1 MGSLKSVISALKQIK
16 MKHIKKQ
23 IYLLLLFL
31 CANTIIAQTSISGNV
46 VDQNGQPI
54 PGVTILDN
62 SNRDNGTVTD
72 FDGNFSITVP
82 SDGELTASFIGFES
96 QTIAVSGQTNLN
108 ISLEESV
115 SALDEVVI
123 TGYGSQVKKS
133 DLTGSIS
140 SISSEDFE
148 SQPLIRIDQALQARA
163 AGVAV
168 TQTSGAP
175 GAGYKIR
182 IRGANSITGNNN
194 PLYVVDGLV
203 VGNINNINASDINSM
218 EVLKDASATAIYGNR
233 GANGVVLITTKSGK
247 KGKAKIKID
256 SFFGTSQVVQQ
267 IPVMTPVQFA
277 EGVNLRDALP
287 GKPPTISSDRIADLR
302 AGGGVNWQDYFFR
315 SAPFSNIVVSAS
327 GGSDEIDY
335 YISANTYKAKATVI
349 DQDFNRLNLRANI
362 NAQLND
368 KLKIGINNFVSRSEN
383 TGARVNL
390 ATGMAWDMSTPPR
403 DSNGDYNSVPIDLGV
418 GNGTNMPLLGPENNS
433 VENIS
438 DQLISS
444 IYANYNIT
452 DNITLNISAGIE
464 KIDFT
469 NSNYTHSITGPNSAQ
484 VRDQQ
489 ALRLQNTNR
498 LTYKNDNPDH
508 AFQADLVHEQ
518 QSFEMNFREA
528 TASDFFSNST
538 NFKELSLAGIQNTD
552 SGISNE
558 KLESFLARVN
568 YSLYD
573 KYLFTASVRADGSS
587 KFNEDNRWGTFPSGS
602 VAWRISQEDFLK
614 DNPTISS
621 LKARASFGVT
631 GSQAVSPFSTISIPG
646 ISSAYNYPF
655 TGGVPSIGVAPSSRM
670 ANPDLTWETTTQFNI
685 GFDIGLWD
693 SKALLSVDYYTKKTE
708 DILLTRVLPEF
719 VGPTSITQ
727 NAGEVENKGFD
738 ISLSTVLYEKNDL
751 SVNSNFNL
759 SANKNKVVKLV
770 DGVDSMV
777 LGNVYYGSTFPVNPT
792 RVEVGQPIS
801 TFRGYHFEGVY
812 QTGNTEGGIP
822 GHAKYRDLD
831 NSGTI
836 TSEDIGNVGDGN
848 PDFTWGWNLNVDY
861 KDFNLNMVFEGAQ
874 GNDIYNFQRMRMM
887 GLGSAQFHA
896 VHADFLDS
904 WSPTNPSNTIH
915 SSSQAARDANQWLSS
930 QFLED
935 GSYTTLRSAS
945 LTYNLK
951 DALSVL
957 GVEQLKV
964 FVNGENLFII
974 TDYSGFDPVSTA
986 SGNSDVD
993 LGIDYNAFPISRSF
1007 SVGFNLTF

>member
-1 MGSLKSVISALKQIK
+1 MIIYKRIIFLIS
-16 MKHIKKQ
+16 M
-23 IYLLLLFL
+23 LLM
-31 CANTIIAQTSISGNV
+31 CANSLLAQNTVSGIV
-46 VDQNGQPI
+46 VDQDGQPI
-54 PGVTILDN
+54 PGVNIIDGNDQT
-62 SNRDNGTVTD
+62 NGTVTD
-72 FDGNFSITVP
+72 FEGNFTISVQ
-82 SDGELTASFIGFES
+82 SDSTLNISYIGY
-96 QTIAVSGQTNLN
+96 QTQNVAISGQTNLS

-133 DLTGSIS
+133 DLTGSIA
-140 SISSEDFE
+140 SIGAEDFE
-148 SQPLIRIDQALQARA
+148 SQPLVRVDQALQARA

-203 VGNINNINASDINSM
+203 IGNINNINASDISSM

-247 KGKAKIKID
+247 KGKAKIQID
-256 SFFGTSQVVQQ
+256 SFFGSSEVVQK
-267 IPVMTPVQFA
+267 IPVMTPAQFA
-277 EGVNLRDALP
+277 AGVNLRD
-287 GKPPTISSDRIADLR
+287 GVQTISKARIDELS
-302 AGGGVNWQDYFFR
+302 AGGGADWQEYFFR
-315 SAPFSNIVVSAS
+315 TAPFSNVVISAS
-327 GGSDEIDY
+327 GGSDDVDY
-335 YISANTYKAKATVI
+335 YISANNYKADATVVN
-349 DQDFNRLNLRANI
+349 QDYSRLNLRANI

-383 TGARVNL
+383 NGARANL
-390 ATGMAWDMSTPPR
+390 ATGIAWDMNTPPR
-403 DSNGDYNSVPIDLGV
+403 DINGNYNSAPLVSGV
-418 GNGTNMPLLGPENNS
+418 GNGSPMPLLAPENNK

-452 DNITLNISAGIE
+452 DNITFNVSAGIE

-469 NSNYTHSITGPNSAQ
+469 NSRYTSSVVNGVTEAV

-489 ALRLQNTNR
+489 GVRFQNTNR

-508 AFQADLVHEQ
+508 AFQADLVHEL

-528 TASDFFSNST
+528 TASAFFSNST
-538 NFKELSLAGIQNTD
+538 NFRELSLAGIQNTD
-552 SGISNE
+552 SGNSNE
-558 KLESFLARVN
+558 KLESFLARIN

-573 KYLFTASVRADGSS
+573 KYLITASVRADGSS
-587 KFNEDNRWGTFPSGS
+587 KFNKDNQWGTFPSGS
-602 VAWRISQEDFLK
+602 IAWRISQEDFLR

-646 ISSAYNYPF
+646 ISTANNYPF
-655 TGGVPSIGVAPSSRM
+655 TGGVASIGVAPSTRM

-685 GFDIGLWD
+685 GFDLGLWD

-719 VGPTSITQ
+719 VGPTLITQ

-738 ISLSTVLYEKNDL
+738 VSLNTLLYDKNDL
-751 SVNSNFNL
+751 SVSSIFNL
-759 SANKNKVVKLV
+759 SSNKNKVLSLV
-770 DGVDSMV
+770 DGIDNMV
-777 LGNVYYGSTFPVNPT
+777 LGNTYYGNTFPVNPT
-792 RVEVGQPIS
+792 RVEVGKPIS

-812 QTGNTEGGIP
+812 QTGNTEGGTP

-831 NSGTI
+831 NDTNI
-836 TSEDIGNVGDGN
+836 TTNDIGNVGDGN
-848 PDFTWGWNLNVDY
+848 PDFTWGWNLDFDY
-861 KDFNLNMVFEGAQ
+861 KDLNLNIVFEGAQ
-874 GNDIYNFQRMRMM
+874 GNDIYNFQRMRML

-896 VHADFLDS
+896 VHADFNNS
-904 WSPTNPSNTIH
+904 WSTNNPSNTIH
-915 SSSQAARDANQWLSS
+915 SGTQASRDANQWLSS

-945 LTYNLK
+945 LTYNLN

-964 FVNGENLFII
+964 FVNAENLFIL

-993 LGIDYNAFPISRSF
+993 LGIDLNAFPISRSF

>member
-1 MGSLKSVISALKQIK
+1 MSTVT
-16 MKHIKKQ
+16 
-23 IYLLLLFL
+23 LF
-31 CANTIIAQTSISGNV
+31 AQTSVSGTV
-46 VDQNGQPI
+46 VDAEGQPI
-54 PGVTILDN
+54 PGVTILE
-62 SNRDNGTVTD
+62 SNNQQNGTVSD
-72 FDGNFSITVP
+72 FDGNFSIIVP
-82 SDGELTASFIGFES
+82 SDGELNVSFIGFKS

-108 ISLEESV
+108 IVLEESV

-140 SISSEDFE
+140 SIGSEDFE
-148 SQPLIRIDQALQARA
+148 SQPLIRVDQALQARA

-203 VGNINNINASDINSM
+203 VGNINNINASDISSM

-247 KGKAKIKID
+247 KGKAKIKVD
-256 SFFGTSQVVQQ
+256 SFFGTSEVVQR
-267 IPVMTPVQFA
+267 IPVMTPAQFA
-277 EGVNLRDALP
+277 EGVNLRD
-287 GKPPTISSDRIADLR
+287 GVQTISQARIADLSS
-302 AGGGVNWQDYFFR
+302 GGGADWQDYFFR
-315 SAPFSNIVVSAS
+315 SAPFSNVVVSAS
-327 GGSDEIDY
+327 GGSDDIDY
-335 YISANTYKAKATVI
+335 YVSANSYKAEATVI
-349 DQDFNRLNLRANI
+349 NQDYSRMNLRANI

-368 KLKIGINNFVSRSEN
+368 NLKVGINNFVSRSEN
-383 TGARVNL
+383 TGARANL
-390 ATGMAWDMSTPPR
+390 ATGIAWDMNTPPR
-403 DSNGDYNSVPIDLGV
+403 DSNGDYNSAPLVSGV
-418 GNGTNMPLLGPENNS
+418 GNGSPMPLLGPENNK

-438 DQLISS
+438 DQLITS

-464 KIDFT
+464 KIDMT
-469 NSNYTHSITGPNSAQ
+469 NSRYTSSEVNGVTEAV

-489 ALRLQNTNR
+489 GLRFQNTNR

-528 TASDFFSNST
+528 TASSFFSNST
-538 NFKELSLAGIQNTD
+538 NFRELSLAGIQNTD
-552 SGISNE
+552 SGNTNE

-602 VAWRISQEDFLK
+602 IAWRISQEDFLK

-646 ISSAYNYPF
+646 ISTANNYPF
-655 TGGVPSIGVAPSSRM
+655 TGGVASIGVAPSNRM
-670 ANPDLTWETTTQFNI
+670 ANPDLTWETTTQFNF
-685 GFDIGLWD
+685 GFDLGLWD
-693 SKALLSVDYYTKKTE
+693 SRALLSIDYYTKKTE
-708 DILLTRVLPEF
+708 DILLSRVLPEF
-719 VGPTSITQ
+719 VGPTLVTQ

-738 ISLSTVLYEKNDL
+738 ISLNTVLYEKDNL
-751 SVNSNFNL
+751 SVSSIFNL
-759 SANKNKVVKLV
+759 SSNKNKVVKLV
-770 DGVDSMV
+770 DGIDTMV
-777 LGNVYYGSTFPVNPT
+777 LGNTYYNNTFPVNPT
-792 RVEVGQPIS
+792 RVEVGKPIS

-812 QTGNTEGGIP
+812 QTGNSDGGTP

-831 NSGTI
+831 GVDGI
-836 TSEDIGNVGDGN
+836 TTNDIGNVGDGN
-848 PDFTWGWNLNVDY
+848 PDYTWGWNLNIDY
-861 KDFNLNMVFEGAQ
+861 KDLNLNMVFEGAQ

-896 VHADFLDS
+896 VHADFNNS
-904 WSPTNPSNTIH
+904 WTPTNPSNTIP
-915 SSSQAARDANQWLSS
+915 SGTQASRDANQWLSS

-935 GSYTTLRSAS
+935 GSYTSLRSAS

-964 FVNGENLFII
+964 FVNAENLFII

-993 LGIDYNAFPISRSF
+993 LGIDLNAFPISRSF

>member
-1 MGSLKSVISALKQIK
+1 M
-16 MKHIKKQ
+16 
-23 IYLLLLFL
+23 
-31 CANTIIAQTSISGNV
+31 
-46 VDQNGQPI
+46 
-54 PGVTILDN
+54 
-62 SNRDNGTVTD
+62 
-72 FDGNFSITVP
+72 
-82 SDGELTASFIGFES
+82 
-96 QTIAVSGQTNLN
+96 
-108 ISLEESV
+108 
-115 SALDEVVI
+115 
-123 TGYGSQVKKS
+123 
-133 DLTGSIS
+133 
-140 SISSEDFE
+140 
-148 SQPLIRIDQALQARA
+148 
-163 AGVAV
+163 
-168 TQTSGAP
+168 
-175 GAGYKIR
+175 
-182 IRGANSITGNNN
+182 
-194 PLYVVDGLV
+194 
-203 VGNINNINASDINSM
+203 IN
-218 EVLKDASATAIYGNR
+218 
-233 GANGVVLITTKSGK
+233 
-247 KGKAKIKID
+247 
-256 SFFGTSQVVQQ
+256 
-267 IPVMTPVQFA
+267 
-277 EGVNLRDALP
+277 
-287 GKPPTISSDRIADLR
+287 
-302 AGGGVNWQDYFFR
+302 
-315 SAPFSNIVVSAS
+315 
-327 GGSDEIDY
+327 
-335 YISANTYKAKATVI
+335 
-349 DQDFNRLNLRANI
+349 QDFNRLNLRANI

-368 KLKIGINNFVSRSEN
+368 KLKVGINNFISRSEN

-390 ATGMAWDMSTPPR
+390 ANGIAWDMNTPPR
-403 DSNGDYNSVPIDLGV
+403 DLNGEYNSIPLVSGV
-418 GNGTNMPLLGPENNS
+418 GNGSNMPLLVPENNS

-444 IYANYNIT
+444 IYANYSIT
-452 DNITLNISAGIE
+452 DNITLNISAGVE

-469 NSNYTHSITGPNSAQ
+469 NSNYQHGITGPNKAV

-518 QSFEMNFREA
+518 QSFEMSFREA
-528 TASDFFSNST
+528 TANNFFSNST

-558 KLESFLARVN
+558 KLESFLARIN

-602 VAWRISQEDFLK
+602 IAWRISQEDFLK
-614 DNPTISS
+614 DHPSINS

-646 ISSAYNYPF
+646 ISAANNYPF
-655 TGGVPSIGVAPSSRM
+655 TAGVPSIGVAPSTRM
-670 ANPDLTWETTTQFNI
+670 ANPDLTWETTTQFNF
-685 GFDIGLWD
+685 GFDIGLWS
-693 SKALLSVDYYTKKTE
+693 SKVLLSVDYYSKKTE
-708 DILLTRVLPEF
+708 DILLSRVLPEF

-738 ISLSTVLYEKNDL
+738 ISLSTVLYEKDDF
-751 SVNSNFNL
+751 SINSDFNL

-812 QTGNTEGGIP
+812 QTGATDGTP
-822 GHAKYRDLD
+822 GHAKYRDLNGD
-831 NSGTI
+831 DKI
-836 TSEDIGNVGDGN
+836 TSEDIGNIGDCN
-848 PDFTWGWNLNVDY
+848 PDFTWGWNLNLDY

-874 GNDIYNFQRMRMM
+874 GNQIYNFQRMKMM

-904 WSPTNPSNTIH
+904 WTTSNPSNTIH
-915 SSSQAARDANQWLSS
+915 AGTQAARDSNQWLSS

-935 GSYTTLRSAS
+935 GSYTSLRSAS

-951 DALSVL
+951 DALSML

-964 FVNGENLFII
+964 FVNAENLFII

-993 LGIDYNAFPISRSF
+993 LGIDFNAFPISRSF

>member
-1 MGSLKSVISALKQIK
+1 MKQLKTK
-16 MKHIKKQ
+16 
-23 IYLLLLFL
+23 LFL
-31 CANTIIAQTSISGNV
+31 FTILLMFANVLLAQISVSGNV
-46 VDQNGQPI
+46 VDQDGQPI
-54 PGVTILDN
+54 PGVTILDEN
-62 SNRDNGTVTD
+62 DNTKGTVTD
-72 FDGNFSITVP
+72 FDGNFTISVP
-82 SDGELTASFIGFES
+82 SDGSLNVSFIGYES
-96 QTIAVSGQTNLN
+96 QTIPVSGQTN
-108 ISLEESV
+108 ISIILAEGV
-115 SALDEVVI
+115 SALDEVII

-133 DLTGSIS
+133 DLTGSIAS
-140 SISSEDFE
+140 VSSEDFE
-148 SQPLIRIDQALQARA
+148 NQPLIRVDQALQARA

-203 VGNINNINASDINSM
+203 IGNINNINASDISSM

-233 GANGVVLITTKSGK
+233 GANGVVLITTKSGS
-247 KGKAKIKID
+247 KGKAKIQVD
-256 SFFGTSQVVQQ
+256 SFFGSSQVVQH
-267 IPVMTPVQFA
+267 IPVMTPAQYA
-277 EGVNLRDALP
+277 EGVNLRDATP
-287 GKPPTISSDRIADLR
+287 GKPPTIDAARIAELK
-302 AGGGVNWQDYFFR
+302 AGAGVNWQDYFFR
-315 SAPFSNIVVSAS
+315 TAPFSNIVVSAS
-327 GGSDEIDY
+327 GGTEDVDY
-335 YISANTYKAKATVI
+335 YISANTYKAQATVI
-349 DQDFNRLNLRANI
+349 NQDFNRLNLRANI

-368 KLKIGINNFVSRSEN
+368 KLKVGINNFISRSEN

-390 ATGMAWDMSTPPR
+390 ANGIAWDMNTPPR
-403 DSNGDYNSVPIDLGV
+403 DSNGEYNSIPLVPGV
-418 GNGTNMPLLGPENNS
+418 GNGSNMPLLVPENNS

-444 IYANYNIT
+444 IYANYDIT
-452 DNITLNISAGIE
+452 DNITLNISAGVE

-469 NSNYTHSITGPNSAQ
+469 NSNYQHGLTGPTRA
-484 VRDQQ
+484 VVKDQQ
-489 ALRLQNTNR
+489 GLRLQNTNR

-528 TASDFFSNST
+528 TANDFFSNST
-538 NFKELSLAGIQNTD
+538 GFKELSLAGIQNTD

-558 KLESFLARVN
+558 KLESFLARIN
-568 YSLYD
+568 YTLYN
-573 KYLFTASVRADGSS
+573 KYLITASVRADGSS

-602 VAWRISQEDFLK
+602 IAWRISQEDFLK
-614 DNPTISS
+614 DHPSINS

-631 GSQAVSPFSTISIPG
+631 GSQAVNPFSTISIPG
-646 ISSAYNYPF
+646 ISAANNYPF
-655 TGGVPSIGVAPSSRM
+655 TGGVPTIGVAPSSRM
-670 ANPDLTWETTTQFNI
+670 ANPDLTWETTTQINF
-685 GFDIGLWD
+685 GFDIGLWN
-693 SKALLSVDYYTKKTE
+693 SKVLLSVDYYSKKTE
-708 DILLTRVLPEF
+708 DILLSRVLPEF

-738 ISLSTVLYEKNDL
+738 ISLSTVLFEKDDF
-751 SVNSNFNL
+751 SINSDFNL

-770 DGVDSMV
+770 DGVNSMV

-801 TFRGYHFEGVY
+801 TFRGYQFDGVY
-812 QTGNTEGGIP
+812 QTGATDGTP
-822 GHAKYRDLD
+822 GHAKYRDLNDD
-831 NSGTI
+831 NNI

-848 PDFTWGWNLNVDY
+848 PDFTWGWNLNFDY

-874 GNDIYNFQRMRMM
+874 GNEIYNFQRMKMM

-904 WSPTNPSNTIH
+904 WTPDNPSNTIH
-915 SSSQAARDANQWLSS
+915 SGTQAARDANQWLSS
-930 QFLED
+930 QFIED
-935 GSYTTLRSAS
+935 GSYTSLRSAS

-951 DALSVL
+951 DALSMI

-964 FVNGENLFII
+964 FVNAENLFII

-993 LGIDYNAFPISRSF
+993 LGIDFNAFPISRSF

>member
-1 MGSLKSVISALKQIK
+1 
-16 MKHIKKQ
+16 MKHFKTI
-23 IYLLLLFL
+23 ILLFITL
-31 CANTIIAQTSISGNV
+31 LTCTNTLIAQNSVSGSV
-46 VDQNGQPI
+46 VDQDGQPI
-54 PGVTILDN
+54 PGVTILDDN
-62 SNRDNGTVTD
+62 DQTNGTVTD
-72 FDGNFSITVP
+72 FDGNFTISIPT
-82 SDGELTASFIGFES
+82 DGTLNVSFIGYET
-96 QTIAVSGQTNLN
+96 QTIAVSGQTNFS
-108 ISLEESV
+108 ITLEEGV

-133 DLTGSIS
+133 DLTGSIA
-140 SISSEDFE
+140 SIGSEDFE
-148 SQPLIRIDQALQARA
+148 SQPLIRVDQALQARA

-203 VGNINNINASDINSM
+203 VGNINNINASDISSM

-233 GANGVVLITTKSGK
+233 GANGVVLITTKSGS
-247 KGKAKIKID
+247 KGKAKIQVD
-256 SFFGTSQVVQQ
+256 SFFGTSQVVQH
-267 IPVMTPVQFA
+267 IPVMTPAQFA
-277 EGVNLRDALP
+277 EGVNLRD
-287 GKPPTISSDRIADLR
+287 GVETISQARIAELR
-302 AGGGVNWQDYFFR
+302 AGAGVNWQDYFFR
-315 SAPFSNIVVSAS
+315 TAPFSNVVVSAS
-327 GGSDEIDY
+327 GGTEDVDY
-335 YISANTYKAKATVI
+335 YVSANTYEAEATVI
-349 DQDFNRLNLRANI
+349 NQDYSRLNLRANI

-390 ATGMAWDMSTPPR
+390 ATGIAWDMNTPPR
-403 DSNGDYNSVPIDLGV
+403 DSNGDYNSAPLISGV
-418 GNGTNMPLLGPENNS
+418 GNGSPMPLLGPENNK

-438 DQLISS
+438 DQLITSV
-444 IYANYNIT
+444 YANYNIT
-452 DNITLNISAGIE
+452 DNITFNISAGIE
-464 KIDFT
+464 KIDMT
-469 NSNYTHSITGPNSAQ
+469 NSRYTSSEVNGVTEAV

-489 ALRLQNTNR
+489 GLRFQNTNR

-518 QSFEMNFREA
+518 QSFEMSFREA
-528 TASDFFSNST
+528 TASNFFSNST

-558 KLESFLARVN
+558 KLESFLARIN

-587 KFNEDNRWGTFPSGS
+587 KFNKDNQWGTFPSGS
-602 VAWRISQEDFLK
+602 IAWRISQEDFLR
-614 DNPTISS
+614 DHPTISS

-646 ISSAYNYPF
+646 ISTDNNYPF
-655 TGGVPSIGVAPSSRM
+655 TGGVASIGVAPSTRM

-685 GFDIGLWD
+685 GFDLGLWD
-693 SKALLSVDYYTKKTE
+693 SKALLSVDYYAKKTE
-708 DILLTRVLPEF
+708 DILLSRVLPEF

-738 ISLSTVLYEKNDL
+738 ISLSTVLYDKDDL
-751 SVNSNFNL
+751 SISSDFNL
-759 SANKNKVVKLV
+759 SANKNKVLKLV
-770 DGVDSMV
+770 DGIDTMV
-777 LGNVYYGSTFPVNPT
+777 LGNTYYNNSFPVNPT

-801 TFRGYHFEGVY
+801 TFRGYHFVGVY
-812 QTGNTEGGIP
+812 QTGNSDGGTP
-822 GHAKYRDLD
+822 GHAKYQDLD
-831 NSGTI
+831 GVDGI
-836 TSEDIGNVGDGN
+836 TTNDIGNVGDGN
-848 PDFTWGWNLNVDY
+848 PDYTWGWNLNVDY

-896 VHADFLDS
+896 VHADFNNS
-904 WSPTNPSNTIH
+904 WSATNPSNTIP
-915 SSSQAARDANQWLSS
+915 SGTQASRDANQWLSS

-935 GSYTTLRSAS
+935 GSYTSLRSAS
-945 LTYNLK
+945 LTYDLK
-951 DALSVL
+951 DVL
-957 GVEQLKV
+957 NDIGIEQLKV
-964 FVNGENLFII
+964 FVNAENLFII

-993 LGIDYNAFPISRSF
+993 LGIDLNAFPISRSF

>member
-1 MGSLKSVISALKQIK
+1 MKQLKTKFFLFTISIMCAST
-16 MKHIKKQ
+16 
-23 IYLLLLFL
+23 LF
-31 CANTIIAQTSISGNV
+31 AQTSVSGTV
-46 VDQNGQPI
+46 VDEDGQPI
-54 PGVTILDN
+54 PGVTILDS
-62 SNRDNGTVTD
+62 SNDQNGTVSD
-72 FDGNFSITVP
+72 FDGNFTISVP
-82 SDGELTASFIGFES
+82 SDGTLKISYIGYQAQS
-96 QTIAVSGQTNLN
+96 IAVSGQTNLS

-140 SISSEDFE
+140 SIGSEDFE
-148 SQPLIRIDQALQARA
+148 NQPLIRVDQALQARA

-203 VGNINNINASDINSM
+203 VGNINNINASDISSM

-247 KGKAKIKID
+247 KGKAKIQID
-256 SFFGTSQVVQQ
+256 SFFGTSEVVQK
-267 IPVMTPVQFA
+267 IPVMTPAQFA
-277 EGVNLRDALP
+277 EGVNLRD
-287 GKPPTISSDRIADLR
+287 GVQTISQARITELS
-302 AGGGVNWQDYFFR
+302 AGGGADWQEYFFR
-315 SAPFSNIVVSAS
+315 TAPFSNVVVSAS
-327 GGSDEIDY
+327 GGSDDVDY
-335 YISANTYKAKATVI
+335 YISANSYKAEATVI
-349 DQDFNRLNLRANI
+349 NQDYSRLNLRANI

-383 TGARVNL
+383 NGARANL
-390 ATGMAWDMSTPPR
+390 ATGIAWDMNTPPR
-403 DSNGDYNSVPIDLGV
+403 DSNGDYNSAPLVSGV
-418 GNGTNMPLLGPENNS
+418 GNGSPMPLLAPENNK

-464 KIDFT
+464 KIDLT
-469 NSNYTHSITGPNSAQ
+469 NSSYTSSEVNGVSEAV

-489 ALRLQNTNR
+489 GFRFQNTNR

-528 TASDFFSNST
+528 TASSFFSNST
-538 NFKELSLAGIQNTD
+538 NFRELSLAGIQNTD
-552 SGISNE
+552 SGNTNE
-558 KLESFLARVN
+558 KLESFLARLN

-587 KFNEDNRWGTFPSGS
+587 KFNKDNQWGTFPSGS
-602 VAWRISQEDFLK
+602 IAWRISQEDFLK

-646 ISSAYNYPF
+646 ISTANNYPF
-655 TGGVPSIGVAPSSRM
+655 TGGVASIGVAPSTRM

-685 GFDIGLWD
+685 GFDLGLWS

-708 DILLTRVLPEF
+708 DILLSRILPEF
-719 VGPTSITQ
+719 VGPTLITQ

-738 ISLSTVLYEKNDL
+738 ISLNTVLYEKNDL
-751 SVNSNFNL
+751 SVNSIFNL
-759 SANKNKVVKLV
+759 SSNKNKVVSLV
-770 DGVDSMV
+770 DGIDNMV
-777 LGNVYYGSTFPVNPT
+777 LGNTYYGNTFPVNPT
-792 RVEVGQPIS
+792 RVEVGKPIS

-812 QTGNTEGGIP
+812 QTGATDGTP

-831 NSGTI
+831 GDSNI
-836 TSEDIGNVGDGN
+836 TTNDIGNVGDGN
-848 PDFTWGWNLNVDY
+848 PDFTWGWNLNIDY
-861 KDFNLNMVFEGAQ
+861 KDLNLNMVFEGAQ
-874 GNDIYNFQRMRMM
+874 GNDIYNFQRMRML

-896 VHADFLDS
+896 VHADFNNS
-904 WSPTNPSNTIH
+904 WTTTNPSNTIH
-915 SSSQAARDANQWLSS
+915 SGTQASRDANQWLSS

-945 LTYNLK
+945 LTYNIK

-964 FVNGENLFII
+964 FVNAENLFII

-993 LGIDYNAFPISRSF
+993 LGIDLNAFPISRSF
-1007 SVGFNLTF
+1007 SVGLNLTF

>member
-1 MGSLKSVISALKQIK
+1 MKQLKTKFFLLTISIMCAST
-16 MKHIKKQ
+16 
-23 IYLLLLFL
+23 LF
-31 CANTIIAQTSISGNV
+31 AQTSVSGTV
-46 VDQNGQPI
+46 VDEDGQPI
-54 PGVTILDN
+54 PGVTILDS
-62 SNRDNGTVTD
+62 SNDQNGTVSD
-72 FDGNFSITVP
+72 FDGNFTISVP
-82 SDGELTASFIGFES
+82 SDGTLKISYIGYQAQS
-96 QTIAVSGQTNLN
+96 IAVSGQTNLS

-140 SISSEDFE
+140 SIGSEDFE
-148 SQPLIRIDQALQARA
+148 NQPLIRVDQALQARA

-203 VGNINNINASDINSM
+203 VGNINNINASDISSM

-247 KGKAKIKID
+247 KGKAKIQID
-256 SFFGTSQVVQQ
+256 SFFGTSEVVQK
-267 IPVMTPVQFA
+267 IPVMTPAQFA
-277 EGVNLRDALP
+277 EGVNLRD
-287 GKPPTISSDRIADLR
+287 GVQTISQARITELS
-302 AGGGVNWQDYFFR
+302 AGGGADWQEYFFR
-315 SAPFSNIVVSAS
+315 TAPFSNVVVSAS
-327 GGSDEIDY
+327 GGSDDVDY
-335 YISANTYKAKATVI
+335 YISANSYKAEATVI
-349 DQDFNRLNLRANI
+349 NQDYSRLNLRANI

-383 TGARVNL
+383 NGARANL
-390 ATGMAWDMSTPPR
+390 ATGIAWDMNTPPR
-403 DSNGDYNSVPIDLGV
+403 DSNGDYNSAPLVSGV
-418 GNGTNMPLLGPENNS
+418 GNGSPMPLLAPENNK

-464 KIDFT
+464 KIDLT
-469 NSNYTHSITGPNSAQ
+469 NSSYTSSEVNGVSEAV

-489 ALRLQNTNR
+489 GFRFQNTNR

-528 TASDFFSNST
+528 TASSFFSNST
-538 NFKELSLAGIQNTD
+538 NFRELSLAGIQNTD
-552 SGISNE
+552 SGNTNE
-558 KLESFLARVN
+558 KLESFLARLN

-587 KFNEDNRWGTFPSGS
+587 KFNKDNQWGTFPSGS
-602 VAWRISQEDFLK
+602 IAWRISQEDFLK

-646 ISSAYNYPF
+646 ISTANNYPF
-655 TGGVPSIGVAPSSRM
+655 TGGVASIGVAPSTRM

-685 GFDIGLWD
+685 GFDLGLWS

-708 DILLTRVLPEF
+708 DILLSRILPEF
-719 VGPTSITQ
+719 VGPTLITQ

-738 ISLSTVLYEKNDL
+738 ISLNTVLYEKNDL
-751 SVNSNFNL
+751 SVNSIFNL
-759 SANKNKVVKLV
+759 SSNKNKVVSLV
-770 DGVDSMV
+770 DGIDNMV
-777 LGNVYYGSTFPVNPT
+777 LGNTYYGNTFPVNPT
-792 RVEVGQPIS
+792 RVEVGKPIS

-812 QTGNTEGGIP
+812 QTGATDGTP

-831 NSGTI
+831 GDSNI
-836 TSEDIGNVGDGN
+836 TTNDIGNVGDGN
-848 PDFTWGWNLNVDY
+848 PDFTWGWNLNIDY
-861 KDFNLNMVFEGAQ
+861 KDLNLNMVFEGAQ
-874 GNDIYNFQRMRMM
+874 GNDIYNFQRMRML

-896 VHADFLDS
+896 VHADFNNS
-904 WSPTNPSNTIH
+904 WTTTNPSNTIH
-915 SSSQAARDANQWLSS
+915 SGTQASRDANQWLSS

-945 LTYNLK
+945 LTYNIK

-964 FVNGENLFII
+964 FVNAENLFII

-993 LGIDYNAFPISRSF
+993 LGIDLNAFPISRSF

>member
-1 MGSLKSVISALKQIK
+1 

-23 IYLLLLFL
+23 LHLLTLFL

-62 SNRDNGTVTD
+62 SNKDNGTVTD

-140 SISSEDFE
+140 SIGSEDFE
-148 SQPLIRIDQALQARA
+148 SQPLIRVDQALQARA

-203 VGNINNINASDINSM
+203 IGNINNINASDISSM

-247 KGKAKIKID
+247 KGKAKIQVD
-256 SFFGTSQVVQQ
+256 SFFGTSEVVQR
-267 IPVMTPVQFA
+267 IPVMTPAQFA
-277 EGVNLRDALP
+277 EGVNLRDAAP
-287 GKPPTISSDRIADLR
+287 GKPPTIDAARIDELR
-302 AGGGVNWQDYFFR
+302 AGAGVNWQDQFFR
-315 SAPFSNIVVSAS
+315 SAPFSNIVISAS
-327 GGSDEIDY
+327 GGSDDVDY
-335 YISANTYKAKATVI
+335 YISANTYKAKATI
-349 DQDFNRLNLRANI
+349 INQDFNRLNLRANI

-368 KLKIGINNFVSRSEN
+368 NLKVGINNFISRSEN
-383 TGARVNL
+383 TGQRADL
-390 ATGMAWDMSTPPR
+390 AYGIPWDMNTPPR
-403 DSNGDYNSVPIDLGV
+403 DENGEYNSVPLISAV
-418 GNGTNMPLLGPENNS
+418 GNGSNMPLLAPENNS

-444 IYANYNIT
+444 IYANYKFT
-452 DNITLNISAGIE
+452 DNITLNISAGVE

-469 NSNYTHSITGPNSAQ
+469 NSRYVHGVTGPNSAV

-489 ALRLQNTNR
+489 ALRIQNTNR

-518 QSFEMNFREA
+518 QSFEMSFREA
-528 TASDFFSNST
+528 TANNFFSNST
-538 NFKELSLAGIQNTD
+538 TFKELSLAGIQNTD

-568 YSLYD
+568 YSLYN

-587 KFNEDNRWGTFPSGS
+587 KFNEENRWGTFPSGS
-602 VAWRISQEDFLK
+602 IAWRISQEDFLK
-614 DNPTISS
+614 DNATINS
-621 LKARASFGVT
+621 LKVRASFGVT

-646 ISSAYNYPF
+646 ISTANNYPF
-655 TGGVPSIGVAPSSRM
+655 TGGVPNIGVAPSTRM

-738 ISLSTVLYEKNDL
+738 ISLSTVLYDKNDL
-751 SVNSNFNL
+751 SINSNFNI

-770 DGVDSMV
+770 DGINSMV
-777 LGNVYYGSTFPVNPT
+777 LGNVFYNSTFPVNPT

-801 TFRGYHFEGVY
+801 IFRGYLFDGVH
-812 QTGNTEGGIP
+812 QTGNSDGGTP

-831 NSGTI
+831 GDDQI
-836 TSEDIGNVGDGN
+836 TSEDIGNIGDGN
-848 PDFTWGWNLNVDY
+848 PDFTWGWNLNLDY
-861 KDFNLNMVFEGAQ
+861 KDLNLNLVCEGAQ
-874 GNDIYNFQRMRMM
+874 GNEIYNFQRMKMM
-887 GLGSAQFHA
+887 GLGSGQFHA

-904 WSPTNPSNTIH
+904 WTTTNPSNTIH
-915 SSSQAARDANQWLSS
+915 SGSQAARDANNWLSS
-930 QFLED
+930 QWLED
-935 GSYTTLRSAS
+935 GSYTSLRSAS

-951 DALSVL
+951 DVLSMM

-964 FVNGENLFII
+964 FVNAENLFII
-974 TDYSGFDPVSTA
+974 TDYSGFDPVTTA

-993 LGIDYNAFPISRSF
+993 LGIDWNTFPISRSF
-1007 SVGFNLTF
+1007 SVGFHLTF

>member
-1 MGSLKSVISALKQIK
+1 MKQLKTKFFLFTISIMCAST
-16 MKHIKKQ
+16 
-23 IYLLLLFL
+23 LF
-31 CANTIIAQTSISGNV
+31 AQTSVSGTV
-46 VDQNGQPI
+46 VDEDGQPI
-54 PGVTILDN
+54 PGVTILDS
-62 SNRDNGTVTD
+62 SNDQNGTVSD
-72 FDGNFSITVP
+72 FDGNFTISVP
-82 SDGELTASFIGFES
+82 SDGTLKISYIGYQAQS
-96 QTIAVSGQTNLN
+96 IAVSGQTNLS

-140 SISSEDFE
+140 SIGSEDFE
-148 SQPLIRIDQALQARA
+148 NQPLIRVDQALQARA

-203 VGNINNINASDINSM
+203 VGNINNINASDISSM

-247 KGKAKIKID
+247 KGKAKIQID
-256 SFFGTSQVVQQ
+256 SFFGTSEVVQK
-267 IPVMTPVQFA
+267 IPVMTPAQFA
-277 EGVNLRDALP
+277 EGVNLRD
-287 GKPPTISSDRIADLR
+287 GVQTISQARITELS
-302 AGGGVNWQDYFFR
+302 AGGGADWQEYFFR
-315 SAPFSNIVVSAS
+315 TAPFSNVVVSAS
-327 GGSDEIDY
+327 GGSDDVDY
-335 YISANTYKAKATVI
+335 YISANSYKAEATVI
-349 DQDFNRLNLRANI
+349 NQDYSRLNLRANI

-383 TGARVNL
+383 NGARANL
-390 ATGMAWDMSTPPR
+390 ATGIAWDMNTPPR
-403 DSNGDYNSVPIDLGV
+403 DSNGDYNSAPLVSGV
-418 GNGTNMPLLGPENNS
+418 GNGSPMPLLAPENNK

-464 KIDFT
+464 KIDLT
-469 NSNYTHSITGPNSAQ
+469 NSSYTSSEVNGVSEAV

-489 ALRLQNTNR
+489 GFRFQNTNR

-508 AFQADLVHEQ
+508 ACQADLVHEQ

-528 TASDFFSNST
+528 TASSFFSNST
-538 NFKELSLAGIQNTD
+538 NFRELSLAGIQNTD
-552 SGISNE
+552 SGNTNE

-587 KFNEDNRWGTFPSGS
+587 KFNKDNQWGTFPSGS
-602 VAWRISQEDFLK
+602 IAWRISQEDFLK

-646 ISSAYNYPF
+646 ISTANNYPF
-655 TGGVPSIGVAPSSRM
+655 TGGVASIGVAPSTRM

-685 GFDIGLWD
+685 GFDLGLWS

-708 DILLTRVLPEF
+708 DILLSRILPEF
-719 VGPTSITQ
+719 VGPTLITQ

-738 ISLSTVLYEKNDL
+738 ISLNTVLYEKNDL
-751 SVNSNFNL
+751 SVNSIFNL
-759 SANKNKVVKLV
+759 SSNKNKVVSLV
-770 DGVDSMV
+770 DGIDNMV
-777 LGNVYYGSTFPVNPT
+777 LGNTYYGNTFPVNPT
-792 RVEVGQPIS
+792 RVEVGKPIS

-812 QTGNTEGGIP
+812 QTGATDGTP

-831 NSGTI
+831 GDSNI
-836 TSEDIGNVGDGN
+836 TTNDIGNVGDGN
-848 PDFTWGWNLNVDY
+848 PDFTWGWNLNIDY
-861 KDFNLNMVFEGAQ
+861 KDLNLNMVFEGAQ
-874 GNDIYNFQRMRMM
+874 GNDIYNFQRMRML

-896 VHADFLDS
+896 VHADFNNS
-904 WSPTNPSNTIH
+904 WTTTNPSNTIH
-915 SSSQAARDANQWLSS
+915 SGTQASRDANQWLSS

-945 LTYNLK
+945 LTYNIK

-964 FVNGENLFII
+964 FVNAENLFII

-993 LGIDYNAFPISRSF
+993 LGIDLNAFPISRSF

>member
-1 MGSLKSVISALKQIK
+1 MKQLKTKFFLFTISIMCAST
-16 MKHIKKQ
+16 
-23 IYLLLLFL
+23 LF
-31 CANTIIAQTSISGNV
+31 AQTSVSGTV
-46 VDQNGQPI
+46 VDEDGQPI
-54 PGVTILDN
+54 PGVTILDS
-62 SNRDNGTVTD
+62 SNDQNGTVSD
-72 FDGNFSITVP
+72 FDGNFTISVP
-82 SDGELTASFIGFES
+82 SDGTLKISYIGYQAQS
-96 QTIAVSGQTNLN
+96 IAVSGQTNLS

-140 SISSEDFE
+140 SIGSEDFE
-148 SQPLIRIDQALQARA
+148 NQPLIRVDQALQARA

-203 VGNINNINASDINSM
+203 VGNINNINASDISSM

-247 KGKAKIKID
+247 KGKAKIQID
-256 SFFGTSQVVQQ
+256 SFFGTSEVVQK
-267 IPVMTPVQFA
+267 IPVMTPAQFA
-277 EGVNLRDALP
+277 EGVNLRD
-287 GKPPTISSDRIADLR
+287 GVQTISQARITELS
-302 AGGGVNWQDYFFR
+302 AGGGADWQEYFFR
-315 SAPFSNIVVSAS
+315 TAPFSNVVVSAS
-327 GGSDEIDY
+327 GGSDDVDY
-335 YISANTYKAKATVI
+335 YISANSYKAEATVI
-349 DQDFNRLNLRANI
+349 NQDYSRLNLRANI

-383 TGARVNL
+383 NGARANL
-390 ATGMAWDMSTPPR
+390 ATGIAWDMNTPPR
-403 DSNGDYNSVPIDLGV
+403 DSNGDYNSAPLVSGV
-418 GNGTNMPLLGPENNS
+418 GNGSPMPLLAPENNK

-464 KIDFT
+464 KIDLT
-469 NSNYTHSITGPNSAQ
+469 NSSYTSSEVNGVSEAV

-489 ALRLQNTNR
+489 GFRFQNTNR

-528 TASDFFSNST
+528 TASSFFSNST
-538 NFKELSLAGIQNTD
+538 NFRELSLAGIQNTD
-552 SGISNE
+552 SGNTNE
-558 KLESFLARVN
+558 KLESFLARLN

-587 KFNEDNRWGTFPSGS
+587 KFNKDNQWGTFPSGS
-602 VAWRISQEDFLK
+602 IAWRISQEDFLK

-646 ISSAYNYPF
+646 ISTANNYPF
-655 TGGVPSIGVAPSSRM
+655 TGGVASIGVAPSTRM

-685 GFDIGLWD
+685 GFDLGLWS

-708 DILLTRVLPEF
+708 DILLSRILPEF
-719 VGPTSITQ
+719 VGPTLITQ

-738 ISLSTVLYEKNDL
+738 ISLNTVLYEKNDL
-751 SVNSNFNL
+751 SVNSIFNL
-759 SANKNKVVKLV
+759 SSNKNKVVSLV
-770 DGVDSMV
+770 DGIDNMV
-777 LGNVYYGSTFPVNPT
+777 LGNTYYGNTFPVNPT
-792 RVEVGQPIS
+792 RVEVGKPIS

-812 QTGNTEGGIP
+812 QTGATDGTP

-831 NSGTI
+831 GDSNI
-836 TSEDIGNVGDGN
+836 TTNDIGNVGDGN
-848 PDFTWGWNLNVDY
+848 PDFTWGWNLNIDY
-861 KDFNLNMVFEGAQ
+861 KDLNLNMVFEGAQ
-874 GNDIYNFQRMRMM
+874 GNDIYNFQRMRML

-896 VHADFLDS
+896 VHADFNNS
-904 WSPTNPSNTIH
+904 WTTTNPSNTIH
-915 SSSQAARDANQWLSS
+915 SGTQASRDANQWLSS

-945 LTYNLK
+945 LTYNIK

-964 FVNGENLFII
+964 FVNAENLFII

-993 LGIDYNAFPISRSF
+993 LGIDLNAFPISRSF

>member
-1 MGSLKSVISALKQIK
+1 MCAST
-16 MKHIKKQ
+16 
-23 IYLLLLFL
+23 LF
-31 CANTIIAQTSISGNV
+31 AQTSVSGTV
-46 VDQNGQPI
+46 VDEDGQPI
-54 PGVTILDN
+54 PGVTILDS
-62 SNRDNGTVTD
+62 SNDQNGTVSD
-72 FDGNFSITVP
+72 FDGNFTISVP
-82 SDGELTASFIGFES
+82 SDGTLKISYIGYQAQS
-96 QTIAVSGQTNLN
+96 IAVSGQTNLS

-140 SISSEDFE
+140 SIGSEDFE
-148 SQPLIRIDQALQARA
+148 NQPLIRVDQALQARA

-203 VGNINNINASDINSM
+203 VGNINNINASDISSM

-247 KGKAKIKID
+247 KGKAKIQID
-256 SFFGTSQVVQQ
+256 SFFGTSEVVQK
-267 IPVMTPVQFA
+267 IPVMTPAQFA
-277 EGVNLRDALP
+277 EGVNLRD
-287 GKPPTISSDRIADLR
+287 GVQTISQARITELS
-302 AGGGVNWQDYFFR
+302 AGGGADWQEYFFR
-315 SAPFSNIVVSAS
+315 TAPFSNVVVSAS
-327 GGSDEIDY
+327 GGSDDVDY
-335 YISANTYKAKATVI
+335 YISANSYKAEATVI
-349 DQDFNRLNLRANI
+349 NQDYSRLNLRANI

-383 TGARVNL
+383 NGARANL
-390 ATGMAWDMSTPPR
+390 ATGIAWDMNTPPR
-403 DSNGDYNSVPIDLGV
+403 DSNGDYNSAPLVSGV
-418 GNGTNMPLLGPENNS
+418 GNGSPMPLLAPENNK

-464 KIDFT
+464 KIDLT
-469 NSNYTHSITGPNSAQ
+469 NSSYTSSEVNGVSEAV

-489 ALRLQNTNR
+489 GFRFQNTNR

-528 TASDFFSNST
+528 TASSFFSNST
-538 NFKELSLAGIQNTD
+538 NFRELSLAGIQNTD
-552 SGISNE
+552 SGNTNE

-587 KFNEDNRWGTFPSGS
+587 KFNKDNQWGTFPSGS
-602 VAWRISQEDFLK
+602 IAWRISQEDFLK

-646 ISSAYNYPF
+646 ISTANNYPF
-655 TGGVPSIGVAPSSRM
+655 TGGVASIGVAPSTRM

-685 GFDIGLWD
+685 GFDLGLWS

-708 DILLTRVLPEF
+708 DILLSRILPEF
-719 VGPTSITQ
+719 VGPTLITQ

-738 ISLSTVLYEKNDL
+738 ISLNTVLYEKNDL
-751 SVNSNFNL
+751 SVNSIFNL
-759 SANKNKVVKLV
+759 SSNKNKVVSLV
-770 DGVDSMV
+770 DGIDNMV
-777 LGNVYYGSTFPVNPT
+777 LGNTYYGNTFPVNPT
-792 RVEVGQPIS
+792 RVEVGKPIS

-812 QTGNTEGGIP
+812 QTGATDGTP

-831 NSGTI
+831 GDSNI
-836 TSEDIGNVGDGN
+836 TTNDIGNVGDGN
-848 PDFTWGWNLNVDY
+848 PDFTWGWNLNIDY
-861 KDFNLNMVFEGAQ
+861 KDLNLNMVFEGAQ
-874 GNDIYNFQRMRMM
+874 GNDIYNFQRMRML

-896 VHADFLDS
+896 VHADFNNS
-904 WSPTNPSNTIH
+904 WTTTNPSNTIH
-915 SSSQAARDANQWLSS
+915 SGTQASRDANQWLSS

-945 LTYNLK
+945 LTYNIK

-964 FVNGENLFII
+964 FVNAENLFII

-993 LGIDYNAFPISRSF
+993 LGIDLNAFPISRSF

>member
-1 MGSLKSVISALKQIK
+1 
-16 MKHIKKQ
+16 
-23 IYLLLLFL
+23 
-31 CANTIIAQTSISGNV
+31 
-46 VDQNGQPI
+46 
-54 PGVTILDN
+54 
-62 SNRDNGTVTD
+62 
-72 FDGNFSITVP
+72 
-82 SDGELTASFIGFES
+82 
-96 QTIAVSGQTNLN
+96 
-108 ISLEESV
+108 
-115 SALDEVVI
+115 
-123 TGYGSQVKKS
+123 
-133 DLTGSIS
+133 
-140 SISSEDFE
+140 
-148 SQPLIRIDQALQARA
+148 
-163 AGVAV
+163 
-168 TQTSGAP
+168 
-175 GAGYKIR
+175 
-182 IRGANSITGNNN
+182 
-194 PLYVVDGLV
+194 
-203 VGNINNINASDINSM
+203 
-218 EVLKDASATAIYGNR
+218 
-233 GANGVVLITTKSGK
+233 
-247 KGKAKIKID
+247 
-256 SFFGTSQVVQQ
+256 
-267 IPVMTPVQFA
+267 MT
-277 EGVNLRDALP
+277 
-287 GKPPTISSDRIADLR
+287 
-302 AGGGVNWQDYFFR
+302 
-315 SAPFSNIVVSAS
+315 
-327 GGSDEIDY
+327 
-335 YISANTYKAKATVI
+335 
-349 DQDFNRLNLRANI
+349 
-362 NAQLND
+362 
-368 KLKIGINNFVSRSEN
+368 
-383 TGARVNL
+383 
-390 ATGMAWDMSTPPR
+390 
-403 DSNGDYNSVPIDLGV
+403 
-418 GNGTNMPLLGPENNS
+418 
-433 VENIS
+433 
-438 DQLISS
+438 
-444 IYANYNIT
+444 
-452 DNITLNISAGIE
+452 
-464 KIDFT
+464 
-469 NSNYTHSITGPNSAQ
+469 
-484 VRDQQ
+484 
-489 ALRLQNTNR
+489 
-498 LTYKNDNPDH
+498 
-508 AFQADLVHEQ
+508 
-518 QSFEMNFREA
+518 FREA

-558 KLESFLARVN
+558 KLESFLARIN

-646 ISSAYNYPF
+646 ISTANNYPF

-738 ISLSTVLYEKNDL
+738 ISLSTVLYERDDL
-751 SVNSNFNL
+751 SINSNFNL

-770 DGVDSMV
+770 DGVNSMV
-777 LGNVYYGSTFPVNPT
+777 LGNTYYNSTFPVNPT

-812 QTGNTEGGIP
+812 QTGNTEGGTP

-861 KDFNLNMVFEGAQ
+861 KDLNLNMVFEGAQ

-904 WSPTNPSNTIH
+904 WSTTNPSNTIH
-915 SSSQAARDANQWLSS
+915 AASQAARDANQWLSS
-930 QFLED
+930 QWIED

>member
-1 MGSLKSVISALKQIK
+1 MKQTKTKFFLITLLIAFGNTLFAQLSV
-16 MKHIKKQ
+16 
-23 IYLLLLFL
+23 
-31 CANTIIAQTSISGNV
+31 SGTV
-46 VDQNGQPI
+46 FDQDGQPI
-54 PGVTILDN
+54 PGVTILDDN
-62 SNRDNGTVTD
+62 NKTNGTVTD
-72 FDGNFSITVP
+72 FDGNYTISVP
-82 SDGELTASFIGFES
+82 SDGTIKVSFIGYQS
-96 QTIAVSGQTNLN
+96 QSIAVSGKTNIN
-108 ISLEESV
+108 ISLEEDI

-133 DLTGSIS
+133 DLTGSIASVS
-140 SISSEDFE
+140 SADFE
-148 SQPLIRIDQALQARA
+148 NQPLIRVDQALQARA

-203 VGNINNINASDINSM
+203 VGNINNLNASDISSM

-247 KGKAKIKID
+247 KGKAKIQVD
-256 SFFGTSQVVQQ
+256 SFFGTSQVVQN
-267 IPVMTPVQFA
+267 IPVMTPAEFA
-277 EGVNLRDALP
+277 EGVNLRDAAP
-287 GKPPTISSDRIADLR
+287 GKPATIDADRIAELR
-302 AGGGVNWQDYFFR
+302 AGAGVNWQDYFFR

-327 GGSDEIDY
+327 GGSDDIDY

-349 DQDFNRLNLRANI
+349 NQDFNRLNLRANI

-368 KLKIGINNFVSRSEN
+368 KLKVGINNFVSRSEN

-390 ATGMAWDMSTPPR
+390 ATGIAWDMNTPPR
-403 DSNGDYNSVPIDLGV
+403 NSSGEYNSIPLVPGV
-418 GNGTNMPLLGPENNS
+418 GNGTNMPLLVPENNS

-452 DNITLNISAGIE
+452 DQITLNISAGIE

-469 NSNYTHSITGPNSAQ
+469 NSSYEHGITGPNKA
-484 VRDQQ
+484 VVKDQQ

-498 LTYKNDNPDH
+498 LSYKNDNPDH

-518 QSFEMNFREA
+518 QSFEMTFREA
-528 TASDFFSNST
+528 TASDFFTDST

-558 KLESFLARVN
+558 KLESFLARIN
-568 YSLYD
+568 YSLYE

-587 KFNEDNRWGTFPSGS
+587 KFNKDNRWGTFPSGS
-602 VAWRISQEDFLK
+602 LAWRISQEDFLK
-614 DNPTISS
+614 DHSTISS

-631 GSQAVSPFSTISIPG
+631 GSQAVDPFSTISIPG
-646 ISSAYNYPF
+646 ISSENNYPF
-655 TGGVPSIGVAPSSRM
+655 TGGIPSIGVAPSTQM
-670 ANPDLTWETTTQFNI
+670 PNPDLTWETTTQFNI

-693 SKALLSVDYYTKKTE
+693 SKALLSVDYYSKKTE
-708 DILLTRVLPEF
+708 DILLSRVLPEF

-738 ISLSTVLYEKNDL
+738 ISLNTVLYEKNDW
-751 SVNSNFNL
+751 SINSNFNL

-770 DGVDSMV
+770 DGIESMV
-777 LGNVYYGSTFPVNPT
+777 LGNIYYNSTFPVNPT

-812 QTGNTEGGIP
+812 QTGDAQGTP
-822 GHAKYRDLD
+822 GHAKYRDLNND
-831 NSGTI
+831 NQI
-836 TSEDIGNVGDGN
+836 TSEDIGNIGDGN
-848 PDFTWGWNLNVDY
+848 PDFTWGWNLNLDY
-861 KDFNLNMVFEGAQ
+861 KDLNLNMVFEGAQ
-874 GNDIYNFQRMRMM
+874 GNEIYNFQRMRMM

-896 VHADFLDS
+896 VHADFRDS
-904 WSPTNPSNTIH
+904 WSTTNPSNTIH
-915 SSSQAARDANQWLSS
+915 AGTQAARDANQWLSS
-930 QFLED
+930 QWLED

-951 DALSVL
+951 DTLSVL
-957 GVEQLKV
+957 GVEQFKV

-1007 SVGFNLTF
+1007 SIGFNLTF

>member
-1 MGSLKSVISALKQIK
+1 MKQTKTKFFLITLLIAFCNTLFAQLSVSG
-16 MKHIKKQ
+16 
-23 IYLLLLFL
+23 
-31 CANTIIAQTSISGNV
+31 TI
-46 VDQNGQPI
+46 VDQDGQPI
-54 PGVTILDN
+54 PGVTILDDN
-62 SNRDNGTVTD
+62 NKTNGTVTD
-72 FDGNFSITVP
+72 FDGNYTISVP
-82 SDGELTASFIGFES
+82 SDGTIKVSFIGYQS
-96 QTIAVSGQTNLN
+96 QSIAVSGQTNIN
-108 ISLEESV
+108 ISLEEDI

-133 DLTGSIS
+133 DLTGSIASVS
-140 SISSEDFE
+140 SADFE
-148 SQPLIRIDQALQARA
+148 NQPLIRVDQALQARA

-203 VGNINNINASDINSM
+203 VGNINNLNASDISSM

-247 KGKAKIKID
+247 KGKAKIQVD
-256 SFFGTSQVVQQ
+256 SFFGTSQVVQN
-267 IPVMTPVQFA
+267 IPVMTPAEFA
-277 EGVNLRDALP
+277 EGVNLRDAAP
-287 GKPPTISSDRIADLR
+287 GKPATIDADRIAELR
-302 AGGGVNWQDYFFR
+302 AGAGVNWQDYFFR
-315 SAPFSNIVVSAS
+315 SAPFSNIVVSAR
-327 GGSDEIDY
+327 GGSDDIDY

-349 DQDFNRLNLRANI
+349 NQDFNRLNLRANI

-368 KLKIGINNFVSRSEN
+368 KLKVGINNFVSRSEN

-390 ATGMAWDMSTPPR
+390 ATGIAWDMNTPPQN
-403 DSNGDYNSVPIDLGV
+403 SSGEYNSIPLVPGV
-418 GNGTNMPLLGPENNS
+418 GNGTNMPLLVPENNS

-452 DNITLNISAGIE
+452 DQITLNISAGIE

-469 NSNYTHSITGPNSAQ
+469 NSSYEHGITGPNKA
-484 VRDQQ
+484 VVKDQQ

-498 LTYKNDNPDH
+498 LSYKNDNPDH

-518 QSFEMNFREA
+518 QSFEMTFREA
-528 TASDFFSNST
+528 TASDFFTDST

-558 KLESFLARVN
+558 KLESFLARIN
-568 YSLYD
+568 YSLYE

-587 KFNEDNRWGTFPSGS
+587 KFNKDNRWGTFPSGS
-602 VAWRISQEDFLK
+602 LAWRISQEDFLK
-614 DNPTISS
+614 DHSTISS

-631 GSQAVSPFSTISIPG
+631 GSQAVDPFSTISIPG
-646 ISSAYNYPF
+646 ISSENNYPF
-655 TGGVPSIGVAPSSRM
+655 TGGIPSIGVAPSTQM
-670 ANPDLTWETTTQFNI
+670 PNPDLTWETTTQFNI

-693 SKALLSVDYYTKKTE
+693 SKALLSVDYYSKKTE
-708 DILLTRVLPEF
+708 DILLSRVLPEF

-738 ISLSTVLYEKNDL
+738 ISLNTVLYEKNDW
-751 SVNSNFNL
+751 SINSNFNL

-770 DGVDSMV
+770 DGIESMV
-777 LGNVYYGSTFPVNPT
+777 LGNIYYDSTFPVNPT

-812 QTGNTEGGIP
+812 QTGDAQGTP
-822 GHAKYRDLD
+822 GHAKYRDLNND
-831 NSGTI
+831 NQI
-836 TSEDIGNVGDGN
+836 TSEDIGNIGDGN
-848 PDFTWGWNLNVDY
+848 PDFTWGWNLNLDY
-861 KDFNLNMVFEGAQ
+861 KDLNLNMVFEGAQ
-874 GNDIYNFQRMRMM
+874 GNEIYNFQRMRMM

-896 VHADFLDS
+896 VHADFRDS
-904 WSPTNPSNTIH
+904 WSTTNPSNTIH
-915 SSSQAARDANQWLSS
+915 AGTQAARDANQWLSS
-930 QFLED
+930 QWLED

-951 DALSVL
+951 DTLSVL
-957 GVEQLKV
+957 GVEQFKV

-1007 SVGFNLTF
+1007 SIGFNLTF

>member
-1 MGSLKSVISALKQIK
+1 MKQLKIRFALLIVSL
-16 MKHIKKQ
+16 M
-23 IYLLLLFL
+23 
-31 CANTIIAQTSISGNV
+31 CANTFFAQTSISGTV
-46 VDQNGQPI
+46 VDQDGQPI
-54 PGVTILDN
+54 PGVTILDS
-62 SNRDNGTVTD
+62 SNDQNGTVSD
-72 FDGNFSITVP
+72 FDGNFTISVP
-82 SDGELTASFIGFES
+82 SDGTLNISYIGY
-96 QTIAVSGQTNLN
+96 QTQSVAVSGQTNLS

-133 DLTGSIS
+133 DLTGSIA
-140 SISSEDFE
+140 SIGAEDFE
-148 SQPLIRIDQALQARA
+148 SQPLIRVDQALQARA

-203 VGNINNINASDINSM
+203 VGNINNINASDISSM

-247 KGKAKIKID
+247 KGKAKIQID
-256 SFFGTSQVVQQ
+256 SFFGSSEVVQK
-267 IPVMTPVQFA
+267 IPVMTPAQFA
-277 EGVNLRDALP
+277 EGVNLRD
-287 GKPPTISSDRIADLR
+287 GVQTISQARIAELS
-302 AGGGVNWQDYFFR
+302 AGGGADWQEYFFR
-315 SAPFSNIVVSAS
+315 TAPFSNVVISAS
-327 GGSDEIDY
+327 GGSDDVDY
-335 YISANTYKAKATVI
+335 YISANSYKADATVVN
-349 DQDFNRLNLRANI
+349 QDYSRLNLRANI

-383 TGARVNL
+383 NGARANL
-390 ATGMAWDMSTPPR
+390 ATGIAWDMNTPPR
-403 DSNGDYNSVPIDLGV
+403 DINGDYNSAPLVSGV
-418 GNGTNMPLLGPENNS
+418 GNGSPMPLLAPENNK

-452 DNITLNISAGIE
+452 DNITLNVSAGIE
-464 KIDFT
+464 KIDLT
-469 NSNYTHSITGPNSAQ
+469 NSRYTSSLVNGVTEAV

-489 ALRLQNTNR
+489 GVRFQNTNR

-528 TASDFFSNST
+528 TASAFFSNST
-538 NFKELSLAGIQNTD
+538 NFRELSLAGIQNTD
-552 SGISNE
+552 SGNSNE

-573 KYLFTASVRADGSS
+573 KYLITASVRADGSS
-587 KFNEDNRWGTFPSGS
+587 KFNEDNQWGTFPSGS
-602 VAWRISQEDFLK
+602 IAWRISQEDFLR

-621 LKARASFGVT
+621 LKARASFGIT

-646 ISSAYNYPF
+646 ISTANNYPF
-655 TGGVPSIGVAPSSRM
+655 TGGVATIGVAPSTQM

-685 GFDIGLWD
+685 GFDLGLWD
-693 SKALLSVDYYTKKTE
+693 SKALLSIDYYTKKTE

-719 VGPTSITQ
+719 VGPTLITQ

-738 ISLSTVLYEKNDL
+738 ISLNTVLYEKNDL
-751 SVNSNFNL
+751 SVSSIFNL
-759 SANKNKVVKLV
+759 SSNKNKVISLV
-770 DGVDSMV
+770 DGIDNMV
-777 LGNVYYGSTFPVNPT
+777 LGNTYYGNTFPVNPT
-792 RVEVGQPIS
+792 RVEVGKPIS

-812 QTGNTEGGIP
+812 QTGATDGTP

-831 NSGTI
+831 DDGNI
-836 TSEDIGNVGDGN
+836 TTNDIGNVGDGN
-848 PDFTWGWNLNVDY
+848 PDFTWGWNLNIDY
-861 KDFNLNMVFEGAQ
+861 KDLNLNMVFEGAQ
-874 GNDIYNFQRMRMM
+874 GNDIYNFQRMRML

-896 VHADFLDS
+896 VHADFNNS
-904 WSPTNPSNTIH
+904 WSTSNPSNTIH
-915 SSSQAARDANQWLSS
+915 SGTQASRDANQWLSS

-935 GSYTTLRSAS
+935 GSYTPLRSAS

-951 DALSVL
+951 DALSIL
-957 GVEQLKV
+957 GVDQLKV
-964 FVNGENLFII
+964 FVNAENLFII

-993 LGIDYNAFPISRSF
+993 LGIDLNAFPISRSF

>member
-1 MGSLKSVISALKQIK
+1 
-16 MKHIKKQ
+16 MKHIIKYHLYF
-23 IYLLLLFL
+23 IIIIMCSNTLLS
-31 CANTIIAQTSISGNV
+31 QTSLSGTV
-46 VDQNGQPI
+46 VDQNGQAI
-54 PGVTILDN
+54 PGVTILDEN
-62 SNRDNGTVTD
+62 NETNGTVTD

-82 SDGELTASFIGFES
+82 SDGELNVSFIGFKS

-108 ISLEESV
+108 IVLEESV

-133 DLTGSIS
+133 DVTGSIS

-148 SQPLIRIDQALQARA
+148 SQPLIRVDQALQARA

-203 VGNINNINASDINSM
+203 VGNINNINASDISSM
-218 EVLKDASATAIYGNR
+218 EVLKDASATAIYGSR
-233 GANGVVLITTKSGK
+233 GANGVVLISTKSGS
-247 KGKAKIKID
+247 KGKAKIQVD
-256 SFFGTSQVVQQ
+256 SFFGTSQVVQH
-267 IPVMTPVQFA
+267 IPVMTPVEFA
-277 EGVNLRDALP
+277 EGVNLRDELP
-287 GKPPTISSDRIADLR
+287 GKPATISADRINELR
-302 AGGGVNWQDYFFR
+302 AGGGANWQDYFFR
-315 SAPFSNIVVSAS
+315 SAPFSNIVISAS
-327 GGSDEIDY
+327 GGSDDIDY

-349 DQDFNRLNLRANI
+349 NQDFNRLNLRANI

-368 KLKIGINNFVSRSEN
+368 KLKVGINNFVSRSEN

-403 DSNGDYNSVPIDLGV
+403 DSNGEYNSVPIDLGV
-418 GNGTNMPLLGPENNS
+418 GNGTNMPLLAPENNS

-469 NSNYTHSITGPNSAQ
+469 NSNYSHSITGPNKAV

-489 ALRLQNTNR
+489 GLRFQNTNR

-518 QSFEMNFREA
+518 QSFEMTFREA

-558 KLESFLARVN
+558 KLESFLARIN

-621 LKARASFGVT
+621 LKARASFGFT

-646 ISSAYNYPF
+646 ISTANNYPF

-738 ISLSTVLYEKNDL
+738 ISLSTVLYERDDL
-751 SVNSNFNL
+751 SINSNFNL

-770 DGVDSMV
+770 DGVNSMV
-777 LGNVYYGSTFPVNPT
+777 LGNTYYNSTFPVNPT

-812 QTGNTEGGIP
+812 QTGNTDGGTP

-836 TSEDIGNVGDGN
+836 TSEDIGNVGDGS

-861 KDFNLNMVFEGAQ
+861 KDLNLNMVFEGAQ
-874 GNDIYNFQRMRMM
+874 GNEIYNFQRMRMM

-904 WSPTNPSNTIH
+904 WSTTNPSNTIH
-915 SSSQAARDANQWLSS
+915 AASQAARDANQWLSS
-930 QFLED
+930 QWIED

>member
-1 MGSLKSVISALKQIK
+1 MKKIK
-16 MKHIKKQ
+16 TK
-23 IYLLLLFL
+23 LFL
-31 CANTIIAQTSISGNV
+31 FTISIMCASTLFAQTSVSGTV
-46 VDQNGQPI
+46 VDEDGQPI
-54 PGVTILDN
+54 PGVTILDS
-62 SNRDNGTVTD
+62 SNDQNGTVSD
-72 FDGNFSITVP
+72 FDGNFTISVP
-82 SDGELTASFIGFES
+82 SDGTLKISYIGYQAQS
-96 QTIAVSGQTNLN
+96 IAVSGQTNLS

-140 SISSEDFE
+140 SIGSEDFE
-148 SQPLIRIDQALQARA
+148 NQPLIRVDQALQARA

-203 VGNINNINASDINSM
+203 VGNINNINASDISSM

-247 KGKAKIKID
+247 KGKAKIQID
-256 SFFGTSQVVQQ
+256 SFFGTSEVVQK
-267 IPVMTPVQFA
+267 IPVMTPAQFA
-277 EGVNLRDALP
+277 EGVNLRD
-287 GKPPTISSDRIADLR
+287 GVQTISQARITELS
-302 AGGGVNWQDYFFR
+302 AGGGADWQEYFFR
-315 SAPFSNIVVSAS
+315 TAPFSNVVVSAS
-327 GGSDEIDY
+327 GGSDDVDY
-335 YISANTYKAKATVI
+335 YISANSYKAEATVI
-349 DQDFNRLNLRANI
+349 NQDYSRLNLRANI

-383 TGARVNL
+383 NGARANL
-390 ATGMAWDMSTPPR
+390 ATGIAWDMNTPPR
-403 DSNGDYNSVPIDLGV
+403 DSNGDYNSAPLVSGV
-418 GNGTNMPLLGPENNS
+418 GNGSPMPLLAPENNK

-464 KIDFT
+464 KIDLT
-469 NSNYTHSITGPNSAQ
+469 NSRYTSSEVNGVSEAV

-489 ALRLQNTNR
+489 GFRFQNTNR

-528 TASDFFSNST
+528 TASSFFSNST
-538 NFKELSLAGIQNTD
+538 NFRELSLAGIQNTD
-552 SGISNE
+552 SGNTNE
-558 KLESFLARVN
+558 KLESFLARLN

-587 KFNEDNRWGTFPSGS
+587 KFNKDNQWGTFPSGS
-602 VAWRISQEDFLK
+602 IAWRISQEDFLK

-631 GSQAVSPFSTISIPG
+631 GSQAVSPFSSISIPG
-646 ISSAYNYPF
+646 ISTANNYPF
-655 TGGVPSIGVAPSSRM
+655 TGGVASIGVAPSTRM

-685 GFDIGLWD
+685 GFDLGLWS

-708 DILLTRVLPEF
+708 DILLSRILPEF
-719 VGPTSITQ
+719 VGPTLITQ

-738 ISLSTVLYEKNDL
+738 ISLNTVLYEKNDL
-751 SVNSNFNL
+751 SVNSIFNL
-759 SANKNKVVKLV
+759 SSNKNKVVSLV
-770 DGVDSMV
+770 DGIDNMV
-777 LGNVYYGSTFPVNPT
+777 LGNTYYGNTFPVNPT
-792 RVEVGQPIS
+792 RVEVGKPIS

-812 QTGNTEGGIP
+812 QTGATDGTP

-831 NSGTI
+831 GDSNI
-836 TSEDIGNVGDGN
+836 TTNDIGNVGDGN
-848 PDFTWGWNLNVDY
+848 PDFTWGWNLNIDY
-861 KDFNLNMVFEGAQ
+861 KDLNLNMVFEGAQ
-874 GNDIYNFQRMRMM
+874 GNDIYNFQRMRML

-896 VHADFLDS
+896 VHADFNNS
-904 WSPTNPSNTIH
+904 WTTTNPSNTIH
-915 SSSQAARDANQWLSS
+915 SGTQASRDANQWLSS

-945 LTYNLK
+945 LTYNIK

-964 FVNGENLFII
+964 FVNAENLFII

-993 LGIDYNAFPISRSF
+993 LGIDLNAFPISRSF
-1007 SVGFNLTF
+1007 SVGLNLTF

>member
-1 MGSLKSVISALKQIK
+1 MKQMKKIYSLCIVLIT
-16 MKHIKKQ
+16 
-23 IYLLLLFL
+23 
-31 CANTIIAQTSISGNV
+31 CANTLLAQTSVSGTV
-46 VDQNGQPI
+46 VDQDGQPI
-54 PGVTILDN
+54 PGVTILDEN
-62 SNRDNGTVTD
+62 DQTNGTVTD
-72 FDGNFSITVP
+72 FDGNFTISVP
-82 SDGELTASFIGFES
+82 SDGSLNVSFIGYET
-96 QTIAVSGQTNLN
+96 QTIAVSGQTNLS
-108 ISLEESV
+108 IILEEGV
-115 SALDEVVI
+115 SALDEVII

-133 DLTGSIS
+133 DLTGSIAS
-140 SISSEDFE
+140 VSSEDFE
-148 SQPLIRIDQALQARA
+148 NQPLIRVDQALQARA
-163 AGVAV
+163 AGVAG

-203 VGNINNINASDINSM
+203 VGNINNINASDISSM

-233 GANGVVLITTKSGK
+233 GANGVVLITTRSGS
-247 KGKAKIKID
+247 KGKAKIQVD
-256 SFFGTSQVVQQ
+256 SFFGSSQVVQH
-267 IPVMTPVQFA
+267 IPVMTPAQFA
-277 EGVNLRDALP
+277 EGVNLRDATP
-287 GKPPTISSDRIADLR
+287 EKPPTIDAARIAELE
-302 AGGGVNWQDYFFR
+302 AGAGVNWQDYFFR
-315 SAPFSNIVVSAS
+315 TAPFSNIVVSAS
-327 GGSDEIDY
+327 GGSDDVDY

-349 DQDFNRLNLRANI
+349 NQDFNRLNLRANI

-368 KLKIGINNFVSRSEN
+368 KLKVGINNFISRSEN

-390 ATGMAWDMSTPPR
+390 ANGIAWDMNTPPR
-403 DSNGDYNSVPIDLGV
+403 DSNGEYNSIPLVPGV
-418 GNGTNMPLLGPENNS
+418 GNGSNMPLLVPENNS

-452 DNITLNISAGIE
+452 DNITLNISAGVE

-469 NSNYTHSITGPNSAQ
+469 NSSYQHGLTGPTKAV

-489 ALRLQNTNR
+489 GLRLQNTNR

-518 QSFEMNFREA
+518 QSFEMSFREA
-528 TASDFFSNST
+528 TANNFFSNST

-558 KLESFLARVN
+558 KLESFLARIN
-568 YSLYD
+568 YTLYD

-587 KFNEDNRWGTFPSGS
+587 KFNKDNRWGTFPSGS
-602 VAWRISQEDFLK
+602 IAWRISQEDFLK
-614 DNPTISS
+614 DHPSINS

-646 ISSAYNYPF
+646 ISAANNYPF
-655 TGGVPSIGVAPSSRM
+655 TGGVPTIGVAPSTRM
-670 ANPDLTWETTTQFNI
+670 ANPDLTWETTTQFNF
-685 GFDIGLWD
+685 GFDIGLWS
-693 SKALLSVDYYTKKTE
+693 SKVLLSVDYYSKKTE
-708 DILLTRVLPEF
+708 DILLSRVLPEF

-738 ISLSTVLYEKNDL
+738 ISLSTVLYEKDDF
-751 SVNSNFNL
+751 SINSDFNL

-770 DGVDSMV
+770 DGVNSMV
-777 LGNVYYGSTFPVNPT
+777 LGKVYYGSTFPVNPT

-812 QTGNTEGGIP
+812 QTGATDGTP
-822 GHAKYRDLD
+822 GHAKYRDLNGD
-831 NSGTI
+831 NKI
-836 TSEDIGNVGDGN
+836 TSEDIGNIGDGN
-848 PDFTWGWNLNVDY
+848 PDFTWGWNLNFDY
-861 KDFNLNMVFEGAQ
+861 KDLNLNMVFEGAQ
-874 GNDIYNFQRMRMM
+874 GNEIYNFQRMKMM

-904 WSPTNPSNTIH
+904 WTPDNPSNTIH
-915 SSSQAARDANQWLSS
+915 AGTQAARDANQWLSS

-935 GSYTTLRSAS
+935 GSYTSLRSAS

-951 DALSVL
+951 DALSML

-964 FVNGENLFII
+964 FVNAENLFII

-993 LGIDYNAFPISRSF
+993 LGIDFNAFPISRSF

>member
-1 MGSLKSVISALKQIK
+1 MKQLKTKFFLFTISIMCAST
-16 MKHIKKQ
+16 
-23 IYLLLLFL
+23 LF
-31 CANTIIAQTSISGNV
+31 AQTSVSGTV
-46 VDQNGQPI
+46 VDEDGQPI
-54 PGVTILDN
+54 PGVTILDS
-62 SNRDNGTVTD
+62 SNDQNGTVSD
-72 FDGNFSITVP
+72 FDGNFTISVP
-82 SDGELTASFIGFES
+82 SDGTLKISYIGYQAQS
-96 QTIAVSGQTNLN
+96 IAVSGQTNLS

-140 SISSEDFE
+140 SIGSEDFE
-148 SQPLIRIDQALQARA
+148 NQPLIRVDQALQARA

-203 VGNINNINASDINSM
+203 VGNINNINASDISSM

-247 KGKAKIKID
+247 KGKAKIQID
-256 SFFGTSQVVQQ
+256 SFFGTSEVVQK
-267 IPVMTPVQFA
+267 IPVMTPAQFA
-277 EGVNLRDALP
+277 EGVNLRD
-287 GKPPTISSDRIADLR
+287 GVQTISQARITELS
-302 AGGGVNWQDYFFR
+302 AGGGADWQEYFFR
-315 SAPFSNIVVSAS
+315 TAPFSNVVVSAS
-327 GGSDEIDY
+327 GGSDDVDY
-335 YISANTYKAKATVI
+335 YISANSYKAEATVI
-349 DQDFNRLNLRANI
+349 NQDYSRLNLRANI

-383 TGARVNL
+383 NGARANL
-390 ATGMAWDMSTPPR
+390 ATGIAWDMNTPPR
-403 DSNGDYNSVPIDLGV
+403 DSNGDYNSAPLVSGV
-418 GNGTNMPLLGPENNS
+418 GNGSPMPLLAPENNK

-464 KIDFT
+464 KIDLT
-469 NSNYTHSITGPNSAQ
+469 NSSYTSSEVNGVSEAV

-489 ALRLQNTNR
+489 GFRFQNTNR

-528 TASDFFSNST
+528 TASSFFSNST
-538 NFKELSLAGIQNTD
+538 NFRELSLAGIQNTD
-552 SGISNE
+552 SGNTNE

-587 KFNEDNRWGTFPSGS
+587 KFNKDNQWGTFPSGS
-602 VAWRISQEDFLK
+602 IAWRISQEDFLK

-646 ISSAYNYPF
+646 ISTANNYPF
-655 TGGVPSIGVAPSSRM
+655 TGGVASIGVAPSTRM

-685 GFDIGLWD
+685 GFDLGLWS

-708 DILLTRVLPEF
+708 DILLSRILPEF
-719 VGPTSITQ
+719 VGPTLITQ

-738 ISLSTVLYEKNDL
+738 ISLNTVLYEKNDL
-751 SVNSNFNL
+751 SVNSIFNL
-759 SANKNKVVKLV
+759 SSNKNKVVSLV
-770 DGVDSMV
+770 DGIDNMV
-777 LGNVYYGSTFPVNPT
+777 LGNTYYGNTFPVNPT
-792 RVEVGQPIS
+792 RVEVGKPIS

-812 QTGNTEGGIP
+812 QTGATDGTP

-831 NSGTI
+831 GDSNI
-836 TSEDIGNVGDGN
+836 TTNDIGNVGDGN
-848 PDFTWGWNLNVDY
+848 PDFTWGWNLNIDY
-861 KDFNLNMVFEGAQ
+861 KDLNLNMVFEGAQ
-874 GNDIYNFQRMRMM
+874 GNDIYNFQRMRML

-896 VHADFLDS
+896 VHADFNNS
-904 WSPTNPSNTIH
+904 WTTTNPSNTIH
-915 SSSQAARDANQWLSS
+915 SGTQASRDANQWLSS

-945 LTYNLK
+945 LTYNIK

-964 FVNGENLFII
+964 FVNAENLFII

-993 LGIDYNAFPISRSF
+993 LGIDLNAFPISRSF

>member
-1 MGSLKSVISALKQIK
+1 MKQLKTKFFLFNILLMFAN
-16 MKHIKKQ
+16 
-23 IYLLLLFL
+23 LLL
-31 CANTIIAQTSISGNV
+31 AQISVSGNV
-46 VDQNGQPI
+46 VDQDGQPI
-54 PGVTILDN
+54 PGVTILD
-62 SNRDNGTVTD
+62 DNDKAKGTVTD
-72 FDGNFSITVP
+72 FDGNFTISVP
-82 SDGELTASFIGFES
+82 SDGSLNVSFIGYES
-96 QTIAVSGQTNLN
+96 QTIPVSGQTN
-108 ISLEESV
+108 ISIILEEGV
-115 SALDEVVI
+115 SALDEVII

-133 DLTGSIS
+133 DLTGSIAS
-140 SISSEDFE
+140 VSSEDFE
-148 SQPLIRIDQALQARA
+148 NQPLIRVDQALQARA

-203 VGNINNINASDINSM
+203 IGNINNINASDISSM

-233 GANGVVLITTKSGK
+233 GANGVVLITTKSGS
-247 KGKAKIKID
+247 KGKAKIQVD
-256 SFFGTSQVVQQ
+256 SFFGSSQVVQH
-267 IPVMTPVQFA
+267 IPVMTPAQYA
-277 EGVNLRDALP
+277 EGVNLRDATP
-287 GKPPTISSDRIADLR
+287 GKPPTIDAARISELK
-302 AGGGVNWQDYFFR
+302 AGAGVNWQDYFFR
-315 SAPFSNIVVSAS
+315 TAPFSNIVVSAS
-327 GGSDEIDY
+327 GGTDDVDY
-335 YISANTYKAKATVI
+335 YISANTYKAQATVI
-349 DQDFNRLNLRANI
+349 NQDFNRLNLRANI

-368 KLKIGINNFVSRSEN
+368 KLKVGINNFISRSEN

-390 ATGMAWDMSTPPR
+390 ANGIAWDMNTPPR
-403 DSNGDYNSVPIDLGV
+403 DSNGEYNSIPLVPGV
-418 GNGTNMPLLGPENNS
+418 GNGSNMPLLVPENNS

-444 IYANYNIT
+444 IYANYDIT
-452 DNITLNISAGIE
+452 DNITLNISAGVE

-469 NSNYTHSITGPNSAQ
+469 NSNYQHGLTGPTRA
-484 VRDQQ
+484 VVKDQQ
-489 ALRLQNTNR
+489 GLRLQNTNR

-528 TASDFFSNST
+528 TANDFFSNST
-538 NFKELSLAGIQNTD
+538 GFKELSLAGIQNTD

-558 KLESFLARVN
+558 KLESFLARIN
-568 YSLYD
+568 YTLNN
-573 KYLFTASVRADGSS
+573 KYLITASVRADGSS

-602 VAWRISQEDFLK
+602 IAWRISQEDFLK
-614 DNPTISS
+614 DHPSINS

-631 GSQAVSPFSTISIPG
+631 GSQAVNPFSTISIPG
-646 ISSAYNYPF
+646 ISAANNYPF
-655 TGGVPSIGVAPSSRM
+655 TGGVPTIGVAPSSRM
-670 ANPDLTWETTTQFNI
+670 ANPDLTWETTTQINF
-685 GFDIGLWD
+685 GFDIGLWN
-693 SKALLSVDYYTKKTE
+693 SKVLLSVDYYSKKTE
-708 DILLTRVLPEF
+708 DILLSRVLPEF

-738 ISLSTVLYEKNDL
+738 ISLSTVLFEKDDL
-751 SVNSNFNL
+751 SINSDFNL

-770 DGVDSMV
+770 DGVNSMV

-801 TFRGYHFEGVY
+801 TFRGYQFDGVY
-812 QTGNTEGGIP
+812 QTGATDGTP
-822 GHAKYRDLD
+822 GHAKYRDLNDD
-831 NSGTI
+831 NNI

-848 PDFTWGWNLNVDY
+848 PDFTWGWNLNFDY

-874 GNDIYNFQRMRMM
+874 GNEIYNFQRMKMM

-904 WSPTNPSNTIH
+904 WTPDNPSNTIH
-915 SSSQAARDANQWLSS
+915 SGTQAARDANQWLSS
-930 QFLED
+930 QFIED
-935 GSYTTLRSAS
+935 GSYTSLRSAS

-951 DALSVL
+951 DALSMI

-964 FVNGENLFII
+964 FVNAENLFII

-993 LGIDYNAFPISRSF
+993 LGIDFNAFPISRSF

>member
-1 MGSLKSVISALKQIK
+1 MKQLKTKFFLFTISIMCAST
-16 MKHIKKQ
+16 
-23 IYLLLLFL
+23 LF
-31 CANTIIAQTSISGNV
+31 AQTSVSGTV
-46 VDQNGQPI
+46 VDEDGQPI
-54 PGVTILDN
+54 PGVTILDS
-62 SNRDNGTVTD
+62 SNDQNGTVSD
-72 FDGNFSITVP
+72 FDGNFTISVP
-82 SDGELTASFIGFES
+82 SDGTLKISYIGYQAQS
-96 QTIAVSGQTNLN
+96 IAVSGQTNLS

-140 SISSEDFE
+140 SIGSEDFE
-148 SQPLIRIDQALQARA
+148 NQPLIRVDQALQARA

-203 VGNINNINASDINSM
+203 VGNINNINASDISSM

-247 KGKAKIKID
+247 KGKAKIQID
-256 SFFGTSQVVQQ
+256 SFFGTSEVVQK
-267 IPVMTPVQFA
+267 IPVMTPAQFA
-277 EGVNLRDALP
+277 EGVNLRD
-287 GKPPTISSDRIADLR
+287 GVQTISQARITELS
-302 AGGGVNWQDYFFR
+302 AGGGADWQEYFFR
-315 SAPFSNIVVSAS
+315 TAPFSNVVVSAS
-327 GGSDEIDY
+327 GGSDDVDY
-335 YISANTYKAKATVI
+335 YISANSYKAEATVI
-349 DQDFNRLNLRANI
+349 NQDYSRLNLRANI

-383 TGARVNL
+383 NGARANL
-390 ATGMAWDMSTPPR
+390 ATGIAWDMNTPPR
-403 DSNGDYNSVPIDLGV
+403 DSNGDYNSAPLVSGV
-418 GNGTNMPLLGPENNS
+418 GNGSPMPLLAPENNK

-464 KIDFT
+464 KIDLT
-469 NSNYTHSITGPNSAQ
+469 NSSYTSSEVNGVSEAV

-489 ALRLQNTNR
+489 GFRFQNTNR

-528 TASDFFSNST
+528 TASSFFSNST
-538 NFKELSLAGIQNTD
+538 NFRELSLAGIQNTD
-552 SGISNE
+552 SGNTNE
-558 KLESFLARVN
+558 KLESFLARLN

-587 KFNEDNRWGTFPSGS
+587 KFNKDNQWGTFPSGS
-602 VAWRISQEDFLK
+602 IAWRISQEDFLK

-646 ISSAYNYPF
+646 ISTANNYPF
-655 TGGVPSIGVAPSSRM
+655 TGGVASIGVAPSTRM

-685 GFDIGLWD
+685 GFDLGLWS

-708 DILLTRVLPEF
+708 DILLSRILPEF
-719 VGPTSITQ
+719 VGPTLITQ

-738 ISLSTVLYEKNDL
+738 ISLNTVLYEKNDL
-751 SVNSNFNL
+751 SVNSIFNL
-759 SANKNKVVKLV
+759 SSNKNKVVSLV
-770 DGVDSMV
+770 DGIDNMV
-777 LGNVYYGSTFPVNPT
+777 LGNTYYDNTFPVNPT
-792 RVEVGQPIS
+792 RVEVGKPIS

-812 QTGNTEGGIP
+812 QTGATDGTP

-831 NSGTI
+831 GDSNI
-836 TSEDIGNVGDGN
+836 TTNDIGNVGDGN
-848 PDFTWGWNLNVDY
+848 PDFTWGWNLNIDY
-861 KDFNLNMVFEGAQ
+861 KDLNLNMVFEGAQ
-874 GNDIYNFQRMRMM
+874 GNDIYNFQRMRML

-896 VHADFLDS
+896 VHADFNNS
-904 WSPTNPSNTIH
+904 WTTTNPSNTIH
-915 SSSQAARDANQWLSS
+915 SGTQASRDANQWLSS

-945 LTYNLK
+945 LTYNIK

-964 FVNGENLFII
+964 FVNAENLFII

-993 LGIDYNAFPISRSF
+993 LGIDLNAFPISRSF